1 MDVLH
6 ENGYLNDFGRP
17 ALRPSGASLWLF
29 KIAPG
34 DFVSAEPNRW
44 ISVTAPVCA
53 VCLL

>member
-17 ALRPSGASLWLF
+17 ALRPCGASLWLF